1 MRFSAAGGDAVAHAL
16 RDTIRAPDAPA
27 RNADADALQRVRAI
41 AAGSEPPLTISSTL
55 GEGGM
60 GIVQLGTQRSL
71 GREVALKTLR
81 AGSRSDDAIGRL
93 VREGVVTGSLEH
105 PNVVPVYELTV
116 GADGMPVLV
125 MKRVE
130 GSTWTARMKDGGSL
144 RDLAGAGDLLEW
156 NLRTLMSVCQAV
168 HFAHARGVIHRD
180 LKPDNVM
187 VGGFGEVYLVDWG
200 IAVRGTDAKAS
211 ERSDS
216 VVGTPAYMAPE
227 MLLGEAVTPRTDV
240 YLLGAILFEIVVGRA
255 PHEIPGGMGALIRS
269 VLGPAPELPSGAP
282 EELAVLAR
290 TCMDREPSARPESAE
305 DVRRSLA
312 DFLRHRGS
320 AELATRAEQRRDDL
334 ERALADDASAPDR
347 IQRLY
352 GETAFG
358 FRAALE
364 AWPDNGPARLGFGRA
379 TRALIRWELTHGM
392 ARLARARLADLLE
405 PDVALRAEVDQANRL
420 ADDEARR
427 DAELRSEHDP
437 RTGRAARVTLTL
449 IMGTLWTLQP
459 VAQHFG
465 LLGARAESH
474 LAGALM
480 AIAFAVVW
488 IGGVIAA
495 WSSVRRSR
503 LNRQLAAMISF
514 VLAIQVLAYA
524 GASILGLS
532 AEMTQINLLFLWF
545 AVAGLLGVAL
555 EPRLL
560 APASAFLI
568 AFFVG
573 AKNHHYRLLGEA
585 GANLVFSV
593 SALYVWRDRPPS

>member
-1 MRFSAAGGDAVAHAL
+1 MSNDELVRTISMRIGDLSATAIRDTLRAPVTPSGDAGPL
-16 RDTIRAPDAPA
+16 E
-27 RNADADALQRVRAI
+27 RVRAI
-41 AAGSEPPLTISSTL
+41 AAGSEPALTVSSTL

-81 AGSRSDDAIGRL
+81 TEARSDEAIARL
-93 VREGVVTGSLEH
+93 VRESVVTGSLEH
-105 PNVVPVYELTV
+105 PNVVPVYDLTL
-116 GADGMPVLV
+116 GERGMPVLV

-156 NLRTLMSVCQAV
+156 NVRTLMSVCQAV

-187 VGGFGEVYLVDWG
+187 VGGFGEVYVVDWG
-200 IAVRGTDAKAS
+200 IAVRVA
-211 ERSDS
+211 ERSDT

-227 MLLGEAVTPRTDV
+227 MLLGEPVTPRTDV
-240 YLLGAILFEIVVGRA
+240 YLLGAILFEILVGRA
-255 PHEIPGGMGALIRS
+255 PHEVPGGMGALIRS
-269 VLGPAPELPSGAP
+269 VLGPAPELPPEAP
-282 EELAVLAR
+282 RELAELAR
-290 TCMDREPSARPESAE
+290 ACLDREPSARPESAD

-320 AELATRAEQRRDDL
+320 AELAARAEARRVDL
-334 ERALADDASAPDR
+334 ERALATASAEPDR

-364 AWPDNGPARLGFGRA
+364 AWPENETARIGMGRA
-379 TRALIRWELTHGM
+379 TRALIAYELQHGM

-405 PDVALRAEVDQANRL
+405 PDPTLRAEVDEANRR
-420 ADDEARR
+420 ADEDAER
-427 DAELRSEHDP
+427 DAALRRELDP
-437 RTGRAARVTLTL
+437 RTGRKARVVLTV
-449 IMGTLWTLQP
+449 IMGSLWTIQP

-480 AIAFAVVW
+480 AIVFAVVW
-488 IGGVIAA
+488 VGGTFAA
-495 WSSVRRSR
+495 RRSILVSR
-503 LNRQLAAMISF
+503 LNRQLAAIISF
-514 VLAIQVLAYA
+514 VLVIQVLAYA

-555 EPRLL
+555 EPRLF
-560 APASAFLI
+560 APAAAFLI
-568 AFFVG
+568 AFVVG
-573 AKNHHYRLLGEA
+573 ATNHHLRLLAEA
-585 GANLVFSV
+585 GANLVFAV
-593 SALYVWRDRPPS
+593 SALYVWRDRR